1 MLKGLRAHST
11 PRPPQF
17 IAWCSACNLQ
27 HIKAKIEFVSA
38 LLCDSSRGDAGVFDV
53 AEKRRKHLFEPHA
66 VGAYVT
72 VGDSL
77 VHQCGRSPTA
87 QQIDTPDLCLWRP
100 LICLLRL
107 TIIPPLPTCADRWR
121 LRWGVLDLHCMVG
134 WRGTGLDQIRPCSLC
149 AYVFLGAGKSYR

>member
-1 MLKGLRAHST
+1 MVMLGCLM
-11 PRPPQF
+11 
-17 IAWCSACNLQ
+17 LQ
-27 HIKAKIEFVSA
+27 R
-38 LLCDSSRGDAGVFDV
+38 RGGSIC
-53 AEKRRKHLFEPHA
+53 LSL
-66 VGAYVT
+66 T
-72 VGDSL
+72 VLVHSL
-77 VHQCGRSPTA
+77 VHQCGRSPAA

-149 AYVFLGAGKSYR
+149 AYVFQGAGKSYR